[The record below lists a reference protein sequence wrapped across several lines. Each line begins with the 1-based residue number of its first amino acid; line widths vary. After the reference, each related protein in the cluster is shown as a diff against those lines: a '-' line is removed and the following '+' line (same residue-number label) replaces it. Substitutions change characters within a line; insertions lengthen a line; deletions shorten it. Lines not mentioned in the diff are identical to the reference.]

1 MESSKTPKMTPKVA
15 TIGSSSV
22 WFHTKAEAIE
32 YIDGNKDA
40 VLIARDLDEG
50 AKKEFGVIAKN
61 VLFSI
66 CNEGDCP
73 DEHLYC
79 CNDVPNGMHKFIID
93 IDISKKDVGND
104 SAWYALHAHSAELPA
119 LIHSWI
125 SKKLATIWPDVELP
139 TPYVY
144 QSVSRTS
151 WTFDSK
157 LSFHLIYNVRFDAF
171 LMIRPKMQVWARE
184 EWFER
189 PYWWP
194 FNGFTF
200 INNENKIKY
209 IVDPAVYGRN
219 LFRLPYQSKQ
229 GKDTI
234 LINRTNGCWFTPAGH
249 ALRAWSHWL
258 IMNDTFHSAP
268 IFPVDDSII
277 EALKVEEELTRTVEW
292 LPPPVED
299 VTPNT
304 DESDPFLY
312 YLSVFPHDT
321 IRDVQIRT
329 FNAAKNYCKD
339 VSASTADHIR
349 ESVINWFITPQHI
362 TKHGLDACRE
372 YMRQQYEQR
381 EGVATMAFMKSVAL
395 HYCPRIEELRFSN
408 TASIELSKIYDCSD
422 YNPTISESLYVEPI
436 GTYLDNGDI
445 VLHAAMGS
453 GKTTRVREYVA
464 THPDKSVL
472 ILTNRRVL
480 SKSLFSDYKS
490 LGFTHYDSL
499 KVTGNICLSFD
510 VNRFVVQ
517 LESIHLIQ
525 NYERFDLLILD
536 ECESIVPQLYS
547 HNTHRDIMRSNTIF
561 YDVLQSARR
570 VVCMDAFISR
580 RSFDLLNSFRMNVP
594 RSFLKHTNNPRPRQC
609 LIYETHQNSPNP
621 TIIERINEDIIAG
634 RRLYIFSSSLRL
646 LKRISFMISQ
656 AGIDKSRI
664 LEITSELS
672 NAERERVFSD
682 VDAAFSSVDYLL
694 ASPSMTVGVNFN
706 QDWFHSAYIFISS
719 SSCCVR
725 DCIQSSMRCR
735 TLTSN
740 TIHFQ
745 IEVDNKSDSCE
756 IRDSN
761 ADAFQSGYI
770 NDYHRKAQHSVEL
783 ESTLSRRYPRIVLE
797 TLLNETGFTYSIASS
812 IEQVRAASQ
821 QKKELLMQE
830 RNRRIN
836 ERAAARAA
844 TAAEREQSKKDNET
858 LKSIINERNELI
870 ETVRNDRRTRKTDGM
885 MMKWIRENRG
895 ERPKYVRKTAEER
908 AAAAAT
914 RAERKQQRIE
924 AKTAVAA
931 LRAELKQ
938 KKLQTAAEAAAIRAE
953 RKQRKAALREQK
965 NEVKTLNNVVVEQ
978 VEEAAGVIA
987 AAYAAATSV
996 DDKIRIA
1003 RVARDFNRQHVAITS
1018 LLSNPLNIDRV
1029 LPAADSALDYV
1040 WMDPQFNY
1048 ESNKIDFNMESLATA
1063 ISNLESLQE
1072 SKEEKELINRFY
1084 FQHFMRFTN
1093 IWTKS
1098 DDLNTYWSK
1107 WCINSAFRNN
1117 VMSRISFVGRT
1128 EQVEGAL
1135 VCPYTAALIRRH
1147 ILSLCVKD
1155 KIYNNHLDVDSKE
1168 FKELALYIRTTAAR
1182 FGFKIKNCHVKGDT
1196 LSIVQVSHL
1205 LEDLDGHLGL
1215 GLHIEST
1222 KKQVR
1227 EDGGA
1232 RAWVYKHCLKNT
1244 SPLMTDC
1251 RLMASLDM
1259 NDYELNEMVQFKN
1272 YFNKTVLQQLPTSHI
1287 VRNFEINSN
1296 ATYVWTALPFRVG
1309 EKMTTTLPMQIT
1321 SNILDIEEES
1331 DEESE
1336 RGVHTTPTHSQK
1348 HLMGNIG
1355 VKIDRSKKTR
1365 TIKHVPKLPVQ
1376 RSSLRDFFSQ
1386 VETESTG
1393 SEGLS
1398 EQSTSPDECSDDM
1411 VTSMDELPV
1420 WASSK

>member
-1 MESSKTPKMTPKVA
+1 MESSKTPKMTQKVA
-15 TIGSSSV
+15 TIGTSSV

-50 AKKEFGVIAKN
+50 AKKEFGVIAKS
-61 VLFSI
+61 VLLSI
-66 CNEGDCP
+66 CNGGECP
-73 DEHLYC
+73 DEHLYS
-79 CNDVPNGMHKFIID
+79 CNDVPDGMHKFIID

-104 SAWYALHAHSAELPA
+104 SAWNALHAHSAELPA

-151 WTFDSK
+151 LTFDSK

-194 FNGFTF
+194 FNSFTF
-200 INNENKIKY
+200 INYENKIKY

-258 IMNDTFHSAP
+258 ILNDTYYSAP
-268 IFPVDDSII
+268 IFPINDSII

-292 LPPPVED
+292 LPPSTED

-312 YLSVFPHDT
+312 YLSVFPHDS
-321 IRDVQIRT
+321 IRNVQLRT
-329 FNAAKNYCKD
+329 FNAAKNYCAG
-339 VSASTADHIR
+339 VSASTADHVR

-362 TKHGLDACRE
+362 TTHGLDACRE
-372 YMRQQYEQR
+372 YMRQQYEQTCG
-381 EGVATMAFMKSVAL
+381 EATMAFMKSVAL

-408 TASIELSKIYDCSD
+408 TAAIELSKVYDCSD

-436 GTYLDNGDI
+436 GTYLDNGDL

-464 THPDKSVL
+464 NNPALSVL

-499 KVTGNICLSFD
+499 KVSGDGLQVTGDKTYHINRF
-510 VNRFVVQ
+510 RFVVQ
-517 LESIHLIQ
+517 LESIHLIKD
-525 NYERFDLLILD
+525 YARFDLLILD

-547 HNTHRDIMRSNTIF
+547 NNTHRDIIRSNTIF

-570 VVCMDAFISR
+570 VVCMDAFVSR
-580 RSFDLLNSFRMNVP
+580 RTFDLLNSFRMTVP
-594 RSFLKHTNNPRPRQC
+594 RSFLKHTNNPRPRRC
-609 LIYETHQNSPNP
+609 LIYETSQNCPNP
-621 TIIERINEDIIAG
+621 TILDRINEDIIAG

-664 LEITSELS
+664 LEITSELP

-682 VDAAFSSVDYLL
+682 VDVAFSSVDYLL

-745 IEVDNKSDSCE
+745 IEIDNKSESCE
-756 IRDSN
+756 SRDSD

-770 NDYHRKAQHSVEL
+770 NDFHRKAQHSVEL
-783 ESTLSRRYPRIVLE
+783 ENTLSRRYPRIVLE
-797 TLLNETGFTYSIASS
+797 KLLNETGFTYNIASS
-812 IEQVRAASQ
+812 IEQVRAAAQ
-821 QKKELLMQE
+821 QKKELIMQE

-836 ERAAARAA
+836 EKAAARAA
-844 TAAEREQSKKDNET
+844 AAAEREECKKENET
-858 LKSIINERNELI
+858 LKSIINERKVLTTTIREERMVSRVKRI
-870 ETVRNDRRTRKTDGM
+870 QKKTTGM
-885 MMKWIRENRG
+885 MMKWMRENRG
-895 ERPKYVRKTAEER
+895 DTPRPKYVKKTAEER
-908 AAAAAT
+908 ANAEAL
-914 RAERKQQRIE
+914 RAERKQQKIE
-924 AKTAVAA
+924 AKTAAKA
-931 LRAELKQ
+931 LRAERKQ
-938 KKLQTAAEAAAIRAE
+938 KKLLIAAEAAAFRATIRAE
-953 RKQRKAALREQK
+953 RKQRKAALLEQK
-965 NEVKTLNNVVVEQ
+965 TATNVAHAIV
-978 VEEAAGVIA
+978 
-987 AAYAAATSV
+987 ATQLLVQKSETFMAFIDATNV
-996 DDKIRIA
+996 DDKIRILREA
-1003 RVARDFNRQHVAITS
+1003 REVNRQNVAINDF
-1018 LLSNPLNIDRV
+1018 LSRSVSGLFNIEMV
-1029 LPAADSALDYV
+1029 LPTADSSLEYV
-1040 WMDPQFNY
+1040 WVNDSHY
-1048 ESNKIDFNMESLATA
+1048 IYTDDNKIDFNMESLATA
-1063 ISNLESLQE
+1063 ISNLETLQE

-1107 WCINSAFRNN
+1107 WCINSSFRNN

-1155 KIYNNHLDVDSKE
+1155 KIYNNHIDVDSKE
-1168 FKELALYIRTTAAR
+1168 FKELAGYIRTTAAR

-1215 GLHIEST
+1215 GLHIET
-1222 KKQVR
+1222 LKKRVR
-1227 EDGGA
+1227 TQEGLS
-1232 RAWVYKHCLKNT
+1232 WVYNYSLKNT

-1251 RLMASLDM
+1251 RLTASLDM

-1272 YFNKTVLQQLPTSHI
+1272 YFNKTVLPQLTSSII
-1287 VRNFEINSN
+1287 VRD
-1296 ATYVWTALPFRVG
+1296 YVWAALPL
-1309 EKMTTTLPMQIT
+1309 KPI
-1321 SNILDIEEES
+1321 
-1331 DEESE
+1331 
-1336 RGVHTTPTHSQK
+1336 PT
-1348 HLMGNIG
+1348 
-1355 VKIDRSKKTR
+1355 VV
-1365 TIKHVPKLPVQ
+1365 VPINRRRIIYRYPV
-1376 RSSLRDFFSQ
+1376 RI
-1386 VETESTG
+1386 
-1393 SEGLS
+1393 
-1398 EQSTSPDECSDDM
+1398 
-1411 VTSMDELPV
+1411 
-1420 WASSK
+1420 